1 MLAVREKTEQNN
13 EKIEELCAKKRWGGR
28 QRHSVKIRRVEKL
41 KPTVIKKKKGEKIDS
56 NSMSG

>member
-1 MLAVREKTEQNN
+1 M
-13 EKIEELCAKKRWGGR
+13 GGR